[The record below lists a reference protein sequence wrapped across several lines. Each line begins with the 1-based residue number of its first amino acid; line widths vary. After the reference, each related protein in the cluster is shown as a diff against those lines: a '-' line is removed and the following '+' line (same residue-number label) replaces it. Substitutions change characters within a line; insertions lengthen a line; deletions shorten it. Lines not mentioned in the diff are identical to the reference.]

1 MGVRSDEVTR
11 GGRVS
16 NPTSHLKY
24 AGRFAFASRFAE
36 ASRALLR
43 ARRWVGLETRPPG
56 VIAAVMVMVAVVVS
70 ALALGGCSVQKA
82 APGPTVVL
90 IGGGLEADNE
100 PVLSA
105 CIDRG
110 SRGVIV
116 LVPWASGD
124 QAGAAGNATKMFA
137 AHAPGATIV
146 VAPDPETD
154 AAGAVA
160 AIERVKGHGDLLYFT
175 GGDQSRIT
183 KRVLAPQQAAL
194 LAKIRE
200 VAARPGV
207 ILGGTSAGAA
217 VMSDPMFTG
226 GRSDAALSSTP
237 LRAEKGDDEDNVDD
251 EPKVGPR
258 LAPGLGLVKDVIV
271 DTHFAQRGRLGRLI
285 AAVEASG
292 AKFGIGLKENR
303 GVVWNGSAAVPID
316 GPEGS
321 IMVDLRQMTR
331 HGDDRLGVR
340 VAMIAPLQY
349 RSARGST
356 LPICEAYEI
365 DADRGATR
373 RAQEKVVAEAMP
385 RIQLIAGTPVK
396 PGRGPWAKNE
406 VTHMIRRLAVEPSMA
421 QVTKGQFFELTL
433 RADERTVF
441 QPVVDGNGTQVGI
454 NAWGVIADVRRVR

>member
-1 MGVRSDEVTR
+1 MRSDFMLCAKV
-11 GGRVS
+11 
-16 NPTSHLKY
+16 
-24 AGRFAFASRFAE
+24 
-36 ASRALLR
+36 LL
-43 ARRWVGLETRPPG
+43 LTL
-56 VIAAVMVMVAVVVS
+56 
-70 ALALGGCSVQKA
+70 LAPLLLLAGCSTLKA

-105 CIDRG
+105 CIDRQ

-160 AIERVKGHGDLLYFT
+160 AIERVKGSGDLLYFT

-183 KRVLAPQQAAL
+183 KRVLAPEQATL
-194 LAKIRE
+194 LAKIHE

-258 LAPGLGLVKDVIV
+258 LAPGLGLVKGVIV

-292 AKFGIGLKENR
+292 AKFGIGLNENR
-303 GVVWNGSAAVPID
+303 GVVWNGSAAVPIE

-321 IMVDLRQMTR
+321 IMVDLREMTR
-331 HGDDRLGVR
+331 QGEDRIGVR
-340 VAMIAPLQY
+340 VAMISPLQY
-349 RSARGST
+349 RASREAM
-356 LPICEAYEI
+356 LPICEGYKV
-365 DADRGATR
+365 DADGGASK
-373 RAQEKVVAEAMP
+373 RAERKLAAELMP
-385 RIQLIAGTPVK
+385 RIQLIAGTPTK
-396 PGRGPWAKNE
+396 SGRGPWAKNE
-406 VTHMIRRLAVEPSMA
+406 ATHMIRRLAVEPSVP
-421 QVTKGQFFELTL
+421 QVTKGQFYELTL
-433 RADERTVF
+433 RADDRTSF
-441 QPVVDGNGTQVGI
+441 QPVMNAAGVQVGV
-454 NAWGVIADVRRVR
+454 NAWGVVADVRRVR